1 MSIANSPVTQMIFMN
16 FFMFGDRYAAG
27 FLKDMLEDKGH
38 ALNTLADFTAK
49 AALRFPHTRVLYRTV
64 DYSKVFLTLPHQQ
77 LPNFHAWM

>member
-27 FLKDMLEDKGH
+27 FLKDMLEDIKGTR
-38 ALNTLADFTAK
+38 LTTLADFTAK

-64 DYSKVFLTLPHQQ
+64 DYSKVFLTP
-77 LPNFHAWM
+77 PPPTTP